1 MNKNPRE
8 GSTLRSLFEELGEWD
23 EVEARVEKRVIA
35 ETLRRQMVKQNVT
48 KSELAKRMDTS
59 RSQVDAILD
68 GEDPGLTLVSLSR
81 ASFALG
87 LRPEIRFTSR
97 AARRPATTRTK
108 VRPVRA
114 TRRPSRAST
123 ASDPPTE

>member
-1 MNKNPRE
+1 MRNKNPRE

-35 ETLRRQMVKQNVT
+35 ETLRRAMVKQNVT

-59 RSQVDAILD
+59 RSQVDAILN
-68 GEDPGLTLVSLSR
+68 GEDVGLTLVSLSR
-81 ASFALG
+81 ASYALG

-97 AARRPATTRTK
+97 AVARPATPRSKTR
-108 VRPVRA
+108 VARV
-114 TRRPSRAST
+114 RRPSAASGRP
-123 ASDPPTE
+123 AG